1 MGFDYGLKTGLRFP
15 RPELG
20 TKAGFPPLAD
30 PLQVETLSK
39 AQSAASKLADH
50 AIDIIA

>member
-1 MGFDYGLKTGLRFP
+1 VGFDYGLKTGLRFP

-20 TKAGFPPLAD
+20 TKAGL
-30 PLQVETLSK
+30 TLSK

-50 AIDIIA
+50 AIDIIAWFTSDYE